1 MTPHGEMI
9 GMQQQAW
16 FFTIRRKIDMLV
28 NKFRYSA
35 IMFIKDRWTYM
46 LLIKAILNVYFVPI
60 IVPKNSKNYNWK
72 LLKKILLEYAI

>member
-1 MTPHGEMI
+1 MI

-60 IVPKNSKNYNWK
+60 IVPENSKNYNWK